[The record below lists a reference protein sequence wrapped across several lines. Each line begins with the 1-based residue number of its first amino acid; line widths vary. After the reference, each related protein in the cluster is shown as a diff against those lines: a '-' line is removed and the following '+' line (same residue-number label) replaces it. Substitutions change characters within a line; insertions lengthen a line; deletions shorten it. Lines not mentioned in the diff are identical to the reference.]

1 MLRVHLRWILACIL
15 IGALATAVVWRMS
28 YHQAVTQTALKGTS
42 DLALAADRFKAQLQR
57 YRELVVLFSDHPD
70 LMALVEGQAKPDDIE
85 TANNLLLS
93 AADKTAAV
101 SLTLFDTNARVLAS
115 AAKEDVAFDTRSPVF
130 QRALSGALGIGHSP
144 VSQEGRYFYFAAPSF
159 GSDKGVRAVLVVSVD
174 LDRIESEWRGG
185 LMTVY
190 FVDEVGTVFVSNR
203 DEILLW
209 QKQAD
214 GGIVPNDGRRMTF
227 QGTSIQGIDVWTV
240 DWGGYVPNQAVHLTQ
255 DLLTISMTAE
265 ALVDLSPA
273 LQIAQLQ
280 TAVFTLVWGAFLFMS
295 VFFLERRRSLAEENQ
310 RLEARVVERTEA
322 LRKAQHDLVQAGK
335 LSALGQM
342 SAGISHELNQPL
354 MAIQQFADN
363 AVKFVEKGRWDV
375 AGSNLGEISKLSHRM
390 ARIIKNLRAFA
401 RNEAEP
407 VGRVDAVK
415 VISHAIEFQQE
426 RLARDD
432 IEVEWAV
439 PRDPIWVR
447 AGEVRLGQVMINLIS
462 NAADAMS
469 VCPERRI
476 TVAICPVAG
485 AEHTVEIVVDD
496 TGPGIEHPDKI
507 FEPFYTTKEVSPS
520 EGMGLGLSISYGL
533 VQSFGGNIRGTT
545 TSQGARFTI
554 ELPVWDEKGE

>member
-1 MLRVHLRWILACIL
+1 
-15 IGALATAVVWRMS
+15 
-28 YHQAVTQTALKGTS
+28 
-42 DLALAADRFKAQLQR
+42 
-57 YRELVVLFSDHPD
+57 
-70 LMALVEGQAKPDDIE
+70 
-85 TANNLLLS
+85 
-93 AADKTAAV
+93 
-101 SLTLFDTNARVLAS
+101 
-115 AAKEDVAFDTRSPVF
+115 
-130 QRALSGALGIGHSP
+130 
-144 VSQEGRYFYFAAPSF
+144 
-159 GSDKGVRAVLVVSVD
+159 
-174 LDRIESEWRGG
+174 
-185 LMTVY
+185 
-190 FVDEVGTVFVSNR
+190 
-203 DEILLW
+203 
-209 QKQAD
+209 
-214 GGIVPNDGRRMTF
+214 
-227 QGTSIQGIDVWTV
+227 
-240 DWGGYVPNQAVHLTQ
+240 
-255 DLLTISMTAE
+255 
-265 ALVDLSPA
+265 
-273 LQIAQLQ
+273 
-280 TAVFTLVWGAFLFMS
+280 
-295 VFFLERRRSLAEENQ
+295 
-310 RLEARVVERTEA
+310 
-322 LRKAQHDLVQAGK
+322 
-335 LSALGQM
+335 M

-415 VISHAIEFQQE
+415 VITHAIEFQQE

-485 AEHTVEIVVDD
+485 AEQTVEIVVDD

-554 ELPVWDEKGE
+554 ELPVWDEKGD